1 MVAPPFFYTFN
12 LTLKRE
18 AHTKCDAGSSFLF
31 TFLISLFNNMVM
43 YLVCKLTVKLEF
55 L

>member
-1 MVAPPFFYTFN
+1 MVAPLFFIPFN
-12 LTLKRE
+12 LPLKRE
-18 AHTKCDAGSSFLF
+18 AHTKCDAGIFLF

-43 YLVCKLTVKLEF
+43 NIVCKLTVKLEF